1 MFYPYSYSNVN
12 VATIPVLPG
21 ISAFDRRSDQEEIIE
36 INPERKYQT
45 LLPVLTNSH
54 VVENE
59 LKHKLNKT
67 AFDFGYHTKSE
78 DSSENVEPKYL
89 TTPNLQMRSVSFD
102 NSSLQYNSDSSEK
115 SPLSQL
121 NPNSSIIRQTDSG
134 TVSNDEYDNMGNIR
148 YSLKTRK
155 QRTDPKNTLSDEEDL
170 EQRRKYICKICARGF
185 TTSGHLAR
193 HNRIHTG
200 EKNHCCPY
208 KGCTQRFSRHDNCL
222 QHYRTHLKKGE

>member
-12 VATIPVLPG
+12 VSAMPVLPG
-21 ISAFDRRSDQEEIIE
+21 ISAFEGMPDEENIE
-36 INPERKYQT
+36 MNSERKYQT

-59 LKHKLNKT
+59 LKNKLNKT
-67 AFDFGYHTKSE
+67 AFDFRYQTRSE
-78 DSSENVEPKYL
+78 DGSENSEPKYL
-89 TTPNLQMRSVSFD
+89 ITPNLQMRSVSFD
-102 NSSLQYNSDSSEK
+102 NSSLQYNSDSSDR
-115 SPLSQL
+115 SSLSQ
-121 NPNSSIIRQTDSG
+121 PNSNLLLIRQSDDG
-134 TVSNDEYDNMGNIR
+134 IVSNDEYNKMANRG
-148 YSLKTRK
+148 YFLKSRK
-155 QRTDPKNTLSDEEDL
+155 QRTDPRNTLSDEEDL
-170 EQRRKYICKICARGF
+170 EQRRKYICKTCARGF

-222 QHYRTHLKKGE
+222 QHYRTHLKKGR

>member
-1 MFYPYSYSNVN
+1 MFYPYNYSNVN
-12 VATIPVLPG
+12 VSTIPVLPG
-21 ISAFDRRSDQEEIIE
+21 ISAFDRRSDQEEIVE

-78 DSSENVEPKYL
+78 DGSENFEPKYL

-121 NPNSSIIRQTDSG
+121 NSNSSIIRQTDSG

-170 EQRRKYICKICARGF
+170 EQRRKYICKSCARGF

>member
-1 MFYPYSYSNVN
+1 MFYPYSYSNSN
-12 VATIPVLPG
+12 VSAMPLLPG
-21 ISAFDRRSDQEEIIE
+21 ISAFDRIPDEENVE
-36 INPERKYQT
+36 VNAERKYQT

-67 AFDFGYHTKSE
+67 AFDFQYETKSE
-78 DSSENVEPKYL
+78 DGSENLEPKYL
-89 TTPNLQMRSVSFD
+89 ITPNLQMRSVSFD
-102 NSSLQYNSDSSEK
+102 NSSIQYNSDSSDK

-121 NPNSSIIRQTDSG
+121 NCNSSLIRQTDNG
-134 TVSNDEYDNMGNIR
+134 MISNDEYSKLTKSR

-155 QRTDPKNTLSDEEDL
+155 QRTDPRNTLSDEEDL

-222 QHYRTHLKKGE
+222 QHYRTHLKKGQ

>member
-1 MFYPYSYSNVN
+1 MFYPYNYSNVN
-12 VATIPVLPG
+12 VSAIPVLPG
-21 ISAFDRRSDQEEIIE
+21 ISAFDRSSDQEEIVE
-36 INPERKYQT
+36 LNPERKYQT

-67 AFDFGYHTKSE
+67 AFDFRYHNRSE

-102 NSSLQYNSDSSEK
+102 SSSLQYNSDSSEK

-121 NPNSSIIRQTDSG
+121 NANSSIIRQTDSG
-134 TVSNDEYDNMGNIR
+134 TVSNDDYDNMGNIR

>member
-1 MFYPYSYSNVN
+1 MFYPYNYSNLN
-12 VATIPVLPG
+12 VSTMPALPG
-21 ISAFDRRSDQEEIIE
+21 ISAFDGMQDEENVE
-36 INPERKYQT
+36 ISPERKYQT

-67 AFDFGYHTKSE
+67 AFDFRYQTKSE
-78 DSSENVEPKYL
+78 NGSEKWEPKYL
-89 TTPNLQMRSVSFD
+89 ITPNLQTRSVSFD
-102 NSSLQYNSDSSEK
+102 NSSVQYNSDSSEK
-115 SPLSQL
+115 SSLSQL
-121 NPNSSIIRQTDSG
+121 TCNSSIIQQPENG
-134 TVSNDEYDNMGNIR
+134 IVSNDAYNKMANSR

-155 QRTDPKNTLSDEEDL
+155 QRSDPRNTLSDEEDL

-222 QHYRTHLKKGE
+222 QHYRTHLKKGQ